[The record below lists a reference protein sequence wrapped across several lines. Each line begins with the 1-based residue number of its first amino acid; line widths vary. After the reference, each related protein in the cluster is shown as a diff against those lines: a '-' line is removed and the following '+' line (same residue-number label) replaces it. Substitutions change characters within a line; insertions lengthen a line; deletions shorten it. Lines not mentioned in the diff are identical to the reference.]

1 MIYELCCKWV
11 DKEAHYESKETW
23 KDLSRK
29 ELYAHV
35 IEYLDILHKD
45 DVPYEP
51 TIEKV
56 KENFLQ
62 FGVIEEDV
70 INNEFN
76 RLMVGWN
83 AWKQFEEK
91 ITNYE
96 SDDELV
102 TYSFTINM
110 DDNTTIEVMGY
121 EFL

>member
-23 KDLSRK
+23 TDMSRK

-62 FGVIEEDV
+62 FGVIDEDV

-83 AWKQFEEK
+83 AWKNFIEK
-91 ITNYE
+91 MKIF
-96 SDDELV
+96 DDKEIIS
-102 TYSFTINM
+102 TSFTINM
-110 DDNTTIEVMGY
+110 DANTTIEVMGF